1 MSYGAHIAQIHT
13 YLPEGRLTN
22 QDLCRLFPK
31 YSEEDILRKSGIHCR
46 HVRNEGETASDLAV
60 SCGWQLFEKSPGLK
74 EEIDMLLYVTSA
86 LDYVGPATACLIHE
100 QLGLNKGAG
109 SMDLPMGCSGFTN
122 ALAVAKALIESG
134 QSSKILLITADIPT
148 SVLHPDD
155 FYLRVLFSDAACCT
169 VVERC
174 DSQKIGQF
182 TFGTDGGGAECLII
196 RGSGARDPIDQSWID
211 KYEDAG
217 GLLIG
222 RMEMQGDQIL
232 AFSLREV
239 PPAVK
244 QILGRHSLTLDDLDW
259 VVFHQASGL
268 ILKYVAR
275 RLKIPPSKMYST
287 LEAVGNTV
295 AATIPIA
302 LQIGLDKGDLKR
314 GQKILLCGFGI
325 GFSWSGTVIE
335 L

>member
-1 MSYGAHIAQIHT
+1 MNIGARIAQIHT
-13 YLPEGRLTN
+13 YLPETKLTN
-22 QDLCRLFPK
+22 QDLSRLFPK

-46 HVRNEGETASDLAV
+46 HVRKESETASDLAV
-60 SCGWQLFEKSPGLK
+60 TCGRQLFEKSPGLK

-100 QLGLNKGAG
+100 QLGLNKRAG

-134 QSSKILLITADIPT
+134 QATKILLITADIPT

-174 DSQKIGQF
+174 ETQKIGQF
-182 TFGTDGGGAECLII
+182 SFGTDGGGAECLII
-196 RGSGARDPIDQSWID
+196 RGSGARDPVDQAWID
-211 KYEDAG
+211 KYEEAG

-222 RMEMQGDQIL
+222 RMEMQGDKIL

-239 PPAVK
+239 PPTVGE
-244 QILGRHSLTLDDLDW
+244 ILEKHDLTLDDLDW

-268 ILKYVAR
+268 ILKFVAKK
-275 RLKIPPSKMYST
+275 LKIPPSKMYSA
-287 LEAVGNTV
+287 LESVGNTV

-302 LQIGLDKGDLKR
+302 LQIGIDKGDLKE

-325 GFSWSGTVIE
+325 GFSWSGTILE